1 MLKKI
6 INLLSTYEQKKII
19 ILIILIFIMSLIDML
34 GVASIFPFIAL
45 LTNPKLIETNEMLN
59 YLYRVS
65 SVFGINNVQQ
75 FLLMLGLVVLIL
87 LIIAFIIRLITIYAQ
102 NRFIYEREYSI
113 SKRLIEIYLNQPYIW
128 SLSQHSANLSKNILS
143 EVSQV
148 INFSIYPFVQLIS
161 SSLATLALLLLLF
174 ILDPLLAVVTLLILL
189 ICYLIIFFS
198 IKNLL
203 KRIGSECIKA
213 NEDRFKLVTKV
224 FGSFKEVKFSGL
236 EKVYI
241 NIYSKYSEK
250 YANSQSKS
258 KITSELPKYFVEVLS
273 LGGLIILIL
282 VLLSRGIKTELI
294 IPMIGVYAFAGYR
307 LLPALQQIYY
317 SISNLR
323 FSKPSLNLLSN
334 EFKKLKYY
342 EEELN
347 HAPIS
352 ITKSISLNNVFFS
365 YPNTNRIALKKI
377 NLSIPVFSKIGI
389 LGKTGSGKTTLVDII
404 LGLIDPSQGE
414 LIIDGNIINS
424 SNKRSWQKCIGYVPQ
439 QIYLTDSSVAANIAF
454 RADTSDTDYKAVE
467 EAAKIANL
475 HEFIINE
482 LPQSYN
488 TLVGENGS
496 RLSGGQRQRIGIAR
510 ALYHKPQVLIL
521 DEATSSLDNLT
532 EKSVIE
538 EIDKLKNKITLI
550 IISHRLITV
559 KNCDLIFLLENGE
572 IKDQGSYNEL
582 KEHSMISEKFLEKK

>member
-294 IPMIGVYAFAGYR
+294 IPMVGVYAFAGYR

-424 SNKRSWQKCIGYVPQ
+424 KNKRSWQKCIGYVPQ

-582 KEHSMISEKFLEKK
+582 KERSMISEKFLEKK